1 MARKYFGTDG
11 IRGRANGVITPE
23 LALKVGQ
30 AAGLDVQARRAPP
43 PRAYR
48 QGHPALRLHDR
59 DRAGR
64 RLHLGWHGRAAD
76 RPDADAGG
84 RHAHALHARRSRRDD
99 LGLAQPLRRQRHQA
113 VRSGRL
119 QAQRRHR
126 AQDRSADGRRP
137 HQEARQER
145 RPRPRQAHRGRARPL
160 HRIRQAHAAAHHGSR
175 GPARGRRLRQRRRLP
190 RGAGSAV
197 GARRRGGLDRRR
209 ARRLQ
214 HQPRLRLDLARGA
227 LPQGARAARRYRH
240 RARRRRRPRDHRRR
254 AWAISS
260 TATSCWP

>member
-30 AAGLDVQARRAPP
+30 AAGAGVQARRAPP
-43 PRAYR
+43 PRADR
-48 QGHPALRLHDR
+48 QGYAALRLHDR

-64 RLHLGWHGRAAD
+64 GLHLGRHGCAAD

-84 RHAHALHARRSRRDD
+84 RHAHAFDARRSRRDD

-113 VRSGRL
+113 VRARRL

-137 HQEARQER
+137 RQEARQER

-160 HRIRQAHAAAHHGSR
+160 HRVRQAHAAAHHES
-175 GPARGRRLRQRRRLP
+175 
-190 RGAGSAV
+190 
-197 GARRRGGLDRRR
+197 RR
-209 ARRLQ
+209 ACASWSTAPTAPPIRWCRKPCGSSA
-214 HQPRLRLDLARGA
+214 PRSSRSASSPTA
-227 LPQGARAARRYRH
+227 
-240 RARRRRRPRDHRRR
+240 
-254 AWAISS
+254 STS
-260 TATSCWP
+260 TATAARPRPRSSAARCARCAPISASRSTATPTA